1 MSQSTRRALVYA
13 LALFACSGV
22 VVACATGGAANSG
35 GGDDNNEIVDAS
47 VNGKQDAST
56 SHITDAVVHLDA
68 HLPLPDA
75 FVPPATPDANT
86 SGALCTANNQC
97 TTTGE
102 CCVTL
107 GGTMGFCAPGSVVLG
122 QCFPQ

>member
-35 GGDDNNEIVDAS
+35 GDDTNEIVDAPS
-47 VNGKQDAST
+47 GGKQDAST
-56 SHITDAVVHLDA
+56 SHITDAAVHLDA
-68 HLPLPDA
+68 HVPDA
-75 FVPPATPDANT
+75 YVPPATPDANT
-86 SGALCTANNQC
+86 SGALCSTNSQC

-102 CCVTL
+102 CCLTL
-107 GGTMGFCAPGSVVLG
+107 GGTMGFCAPGSIVLG

>member
-13 LALFACSGV
+13 LALFACGGL

-35 GGDDNNEIVDAS
+35 DDTNEIVDAPS
-47 VNGKQDAST
+47 GGKQDAST
-56 SHITDAVVHLDA
+56 SHINDAAVHLDA
-68 HLPLPDA
+68 HVPLPDA
-75 FVPPATPDANT
+75 YVPPATPDANT
-86 SGALCTANNQC
+86 SGSLCSANNQC

-107 GGTMGFCAPGSVVLG
+107 GGTMGFCAPGSIVLG